1 MDNQERSTK
10 KRKVAERDS
19 KKPEPTTVAKSPV
32 GKKNTQKKP
41 ANGPKS
47 PKAKSEKSEKTDK
60 PLVETEKQDDVQ
72 EVAIAVSDV
81 TLSTPKVFS
90 DLNLTPE
97 IQKTISAI
105 GYSELKGIQSS
116 AIPALLTDKDVI
128 VTSAAGS
135 GKSTAALVSSISL
148 LQSKRFRPRNGTGVI
163 ILTPTREVAHQFLG
177 VATELLEDAP
187 QSVGIVTDQANFRA
201 EAEKLTRGINLLIA
215 TPSQLLEHLKKTLAF
230 SVKGLHTIILD
241 DCERLMDTKTQES
254 VKQILELLPKKKQIV
269 LLTSTESSVAE
280 GLPLKKPVTVRA
292 KGTTS
297 SEVVTDASRVQG
309 YVMVSTD
316 KRFILLF
323 SFVKKFQKKKVIVV
337 TSSTAAA
344 KAYGDIL
351 NAMDLPVSQMHG
363 KQNSKINAS
372 NLAEF
377 NEAEQGTLICTDAV
391 YQTLEAPKVDWIV
404 QYDPPE
410 NPTRYISRIGTSTAK
425 SVIFLQPTEAGFIDY
440 LKDAG
445 VTPEEFD
452 FSNRQLA
459 AVQLN
464 LRKLVA
470 KNYAIHCEAKDAFRS
485 YLKNYTSHILPS
497 VFSVKALDLVQVS
510 KSFGFEVP
518 PRVEVGEP
526 EAKEERWKMTY
537 GPATSGLQG
546 VKRRRGITG

>member
-1 MDNQERSTK
+1 
-10 KRKVAERDS
+10 
-19 KKPEPTTVAKSPV
+19 
-32 GKKNTQKKP
+32 
-41 ANGPKS
+41 
-47 PKAKSEKSEKTDK
+47 
-60 PLVETEKQDDVQ
+60 
-72 EVAIAVSDV
+72 
-81 TLSTPKVFS
+81 
-90 DLNLTPE
+90 
-97 IQKTISAI
+97 
-105 GYSELKGIQSS
+105 
-116 AIPALLTDKDVI
+116 
-128 VTSAAGS
+128 
-135 GKSTAALVSSISL
+135 
-148 LQSKRFRPRNGTGVI
+148 
-163 ILTPTREVAHQFLG
+163 LTPTREVAHQFLG

-323 SFVKKFQKKKVIVV
+323 SFVKKFQKKKVVVV

-391 YQTLEAPKVDWIV
+391 YQTLEVRRHTAL
-404 QYDPPE
+404 
-410 NPTRYISRIGTSTAK
+410 TFISFLLSVTSNRA
-425 SVIFLQPTEAGFIDY
+425 
-440 LKDAG
+440 
-445 VTPEEFD
+445 VTPHHDE
-452 FSNRQLA
+452 N
-459 AVQLN
+459 
-464 LRKLVA
+464 KLVRV
-470 KNYAIHCEAKDAFRS
+470 NEAD
-485 YLKNYTSHILPS
+485 
-497 VFSVKALDLVQVS
+497 
-510 KSFGFEVP
+510 
-518 PRVEVGEP
+518 
-526 EAKEERWKMTY
+526 
-537 GPATSGLQG
+537 
-546 VKRRRGITG
+546 